1 MGNEFIMYL
10 NFSQEFE
17 SAKSKIN
24 EMRINK
30 IIENIMRFNKYLKY
44 KREQGFTD
52 NESIQEIQEDCIEV
66 MAVLVNNSGTE
77 LMQREFYTLGI
88 LINNPYL
95 LKEIYTRVKDDDLN
109 NFDSNKEQ
117 YENNREENIWR
128 EFIVKLNI
136 KFLRSS
142 MMRYHKEDELN
153 ILVEYMKYRREET
166 EKELKKRYINL
177 LENVGKFASKYN
189 FLEERLNAYNDSL
202 RKISLHDLRYPLHNA
217 DKKNSKDLSLE
228 ELFSPSYLQNLSI
241 EQLAILNL
249 FWQNAFTKDIDSIV
263 NGMFI
268 KKNMQSSQNGSEM
281 RKEDLCQ
288 SIIKREICRNVYR
301 KISNSVE
308 RDGTVKQY
316 QLEQNADFVDKYNR
330 YFNDKFSITNTRF
343 GSDMREVGLYENLQ
357 INAYRVKTDMLKML
371 LQTSLRKDFVTNAGI
386 IEEKNAKDKFVLW
399 GIDFPGMNIPVK
411 LHVHKKDIEDFYYY
425 INGNSI
431 LPIYRGNRDFIYQFR
446 NISTTVLIPLTKDR
460 EKLIIKKSVDVVP
473 VDVKYLL
480 YKHLSNLVSTKTK
493 KITRIYPEEY
503 INLQTGEKG
512 VMHNGEFQPKGNPE
526 NDRDTPFCSLS

>member
-1 MGNEFIMYL
+1 MYL

-17 SAKSKIN
+17 SAKSRIDEIK
-24 EMRINK
+24 INK

-228 ELFSPSYLQNLSI
+228 ELFSPSYLQNV
-241 EQLAILNL
+241 
-249 FWQNAFTKDIDSIV
+249 F
-263 NGMFI
+263 
-268 KKNMQSSQNGSEM
+268 
-281 RKEDLCQ
+281 
-288 SIIKREICRNVYR
+288 
-301 KISNSVE
+301 
-308 RDGTVKQY
+308 VK
-316 QLEQNADFVDKYNR
+316 
-330 YFNDKFSITNTRF
+330 
-343 GSDMREVGLYENLQ
+343 
-357 INAYRVKTDMLKML
+357 
-371 LQTSLRKDFVTNAGI
+371 
-386 IEEKNAKDKFVLW
+386 
-399 GIDFPGMNIPVK
+399 
-411 LHVHKKDIEDFYYY
+411 
-425 INGNSI
+425 
-431 LPIYRGNRDFIYQFR
+431 
-446 NISTTVLIPLTKDR
+446 
-460 EKLIIKKSVDVVP
+460 
-473 VDVKYLL
+473 
-480 YKHLSNLVSTKTK
+480 
-493 KITRIYPEEY
+493 
-503 INLQTGEKG
+503 
-512 VMHNGEFQPKGNPE
+512 
-526 NDRDTPFCSLS
+526 

>member
-17 SAKSKIN
+17 SAKSRIDEIK
-24 EMRINK
+24 INK

-268 KKNMQSSQNGSEM
+268 KKNM
-281 RKEDLCQ
+281 
-288 SIIKREICRNVYR
+288 
-301 KISNSVE
+301 
-308 RDGTVKQY
+308 
-316 QLEQNADFVDKYNR
+316 
-330 YFNDKFSITNTRF
+330 
-343 GSDMREVGLYENLQ
+343 
-357 INAYRVKTDMLKML
+357 
-371 LQTSLRKDFVTNAGI
+371 
-386 IEEKNAKDKFVLW
+386 
-399 GIDFPGMNIPVK
+399 
-411 LHVHKKDIEDFYYY
+411 
-425 INGNSI
+425 
-431 LPIYRGNRDFIYQFR
+431 
-446 NISTTVLIPLTKDR
+446 
-460 EKLIIKKSVDVVP
+460 
-473 VDVKYLL
+473 
-480 YKHLSNLVSTKTK
+480 
-493 KITRIYPEEY
+493 
-503 INLQTGEKG
+503 
-512 VMHNGEFQPKGNPE
+512 
-526 NDRDTPFCSLS
+526 